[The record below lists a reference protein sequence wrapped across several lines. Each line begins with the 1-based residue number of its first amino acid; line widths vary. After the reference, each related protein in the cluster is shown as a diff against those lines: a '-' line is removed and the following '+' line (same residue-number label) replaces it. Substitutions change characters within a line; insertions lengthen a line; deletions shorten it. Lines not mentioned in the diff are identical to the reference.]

1 MIEAFRFFL
10 SATYAVSAISKLLH
24 TSEANP
30 LLNAIGIKLRY
41 HPSIVFT
48 LSVAELFVAGGLVWK
63 RTATLAARSSSVL
76 LVIFSGVTVVT
87 LTRGYRGGCGCFRGP
102 LQQRAGLM
110 SLLRNLSFFTLSV
123 AIERRN

>member
-87 LTRGYRGGCGCFRGP
+87 LTRGYRGAVDAFADRCSRG
-102 LQQRAGLM
+102 LASCLCYG
-110 SLLRNLSFFTLSV
+110 TSV
-123 AIERRN
+123 SSHLVWQ